1 MSSPAPESDSHA
13 FWTSGEHRRQRNCR
27 NRYCERSG
35 GVPFSFSSLG
45 TAGAALSPMVQ
56 EEVQRFARPNRF
68 RSHRPILPI
77 NIAGAFD
84 RVQWS
89 ELTGLHRAPEA
100 EEARTDG
107 RPSEAVIRLIQNS
120 YTFTRRNQRVRG
132 LSLGAVVLLL
142 AAIGVSIYA
151 TQQRKTA
158 SAAKQEAQT
167 SQIAADVAAR
177 SAKEQEQL
185 ARQNA
190 ERANENAR
198 QSELHA
204 AEARDN
210 AAKAESQRRLTEQ
223 QTGIAEARL
232 LAVEANLARAQR
244 PELLSRSVLL
254 GIEAIRKF
262 PSAETDQALRQ
273 GLDLL
278 PRRIGVFKHDDDVIA
293 VAFSRDGKRLA
304 TTGRIHA
311 VQMWDAGSR
320 EAVGSQV
327 KYSEAYGP
335 VNAATLSPNWEFF
348 AAATRISKCAS
359 GASQTVVCMCLH
371 SSISA
376 RSAPLLS
383 ARMPGIWPPATKKP
397 SESGR
402 WRAAARSRA

>member
-1 MSSPAPESDSHA
+1 MVRADRPASRPRSRGSPDRRTPLGSGHSADPELLYISRDVIS
-13 FWTSGEHRRQRNCR
+13 EC
-27 NRYCERSG
+27 
-35 GVPFSFSSLG
+35 
-45 TAGAALSPMVQ
+45 AGFP
-56 EEVQRFARPNRF
+56 
-68 RSHRPILPI
+68 
-77 NIAGAFD
+77 
-84 RVQWS
+84 
-89 ELTGLHRAPEA
+89 
-100 EEARTDG
+100 
-107 RPSEAVIRLIQNS
+107 
-120 YTFTRRNQRVRG
+120 
-132 LSLGAVVLLL
+132 LGAVVLLL

-210 AAKAESQRRLTEQ
+210 AAKAESQQRLTEQ

-304 TTGRIHA
+304 TTGRIRA
-311 VQMWDAGSR
+311 IQMWDAGSR
-320 EAVGSQV
+320 EVVGSQV
-327 KYSEAYGP
+327 KYSEA
-335 VNAATLSPNWEFF
+335 T
-348 AAATRISKCAS
+348 
-359 GASQTVVCMCLH
+359 
-371 SSISA
+371 A
-376 RSAPLLS
+376 RSMPL
-383 ARMPGIWPPATKKP
+383 R
-397 SESGR
+397 
-402 WRAAARSRA
+402 